1 MQIFGQTL
9 FVYTE
14 LEKNLHNGGI
24 CSVACEG
31 SSQMAQ
37 TACEYSV
44 IEINDCCSLEQGDK
58 LPSMEMSDPVSI
70 H

>member
-1 MQIFGQTL
+1 MQIFEQIL

-14 LEKNLHNGGI
+14 LEKNLHDGGI

-37 TACEYSV
+37 TACEYLV
-44 IEINDCCSLEQGDK
+44 IGINDCCSLEQGDN
-58 LPSMEMSDPVSI
+58 LPSMEMSNLVSI